1 MCSKDDTQNVEL
13 DEGAQEI
20 LRMLRS
26 ERICARR
33 RGVGGRILS
42 NAHIASGVLQV
53 LVTDER
59 DMPAD
64 PDEWARERLEKL
76 ESAGLVGHYEGFDT
90 ARTQRWFITDDG
102 VQRGTELGML
112 THCDTSSEE
121 AGA

>member
-26 ERICARR
+26 ERICATRR
-33 RGVGGRILS
+33 AGR
-42 NAHIASGVLQV
+42 AGRAAATPVYTTAQIASGVLQV

-59 DMPAD
+59 DMPKDMSA
-64 PDEWARERLEKL
+64 WARRRLRKLKEKGYMR
-76 ESAGLVGHYEGFDT
+76 EQAGCPGHP
-90 ARTQRWFITDDG
+90 ARWFITCNG
-102 VQRGTELGML
+102 EKRSAEL
-112 THCDTSSEE
+112 EE

>member
-59 DMPAD
+59 DMPKDMSA
-64 PDEWARERLEKL
+64 WARRRLRKLKEKGYMR
-76 ESAGLVGHYEGFDT
+76 EQAGCPGHP
-90 ARTQRWFITDDG
+90 ARWFITCNG
-102 VQRGTELGML
+102 EKRSAEL
-112 THCDTSSEE
+112 EE